1 MSQGYKTII
10 TMLLLA
16 CCVHFARAQA
26 QPYAILIRNGCVID
40 ARSRLHDTLDIAVA
54 DGHIVRMEKHIDP
67 SQAAQVVDARG
78 LFVTPGLIDLHT
90 HVFYGIDPTR
100 AYCGGTEGVVPDG
113 LSFRSGITTMVDAG
127 SSGWR
132 DFPTF
137 KKQVIDNSRT
147 RVLAFV
153 NIVGSGMR
161 GSAYEQDTKDM
172 DGKLTAQIARQYKD
186 YIVGVKVAH
195 FVGPEWTP
203 VDEAVKAGQLAGIPV
218 MVDFG
223 SNTPPLFIDEL
234 FFKHLRPGDIFT
246 HCFGQLKSRE
256 PIVDPVSKT
265 LKPFV
270 REAQRH
276 GTIFDVGY
284 GEISFAFSQAIP
296 ALKTGFYPNSISTDI
311 HVRNINGA
319 MKDMLN
325 VLSKFMAM
333 GMPLDSVIAAATW
346 NPAREIRHEELG
358 HLSVGSPAD
367 IAILG
372 LQQGRFGFFDY
383 TGSRIEGRLRLECE
397 MTIRDGKI
405 VYDLNGI
412 ARPVVLPRNIL
423 WD

>member
-1 MSQGYKTII
+1 MSQGYKAII
-10 TMLLLA
+10 MVLLLA
-16 CCVHFARAQA
+16 CCVHFAKAQA

-90 HVFYGIDPTR
+90 HVFYGIDPAR

-223 SNTPPLFIDEL
+223 SNTPPLSIDEL

-325 VLSKFMAM
+325 VLSKFMAI

-367 IAILG
+367 ITILG
-372 LQQGRFGFFDY
+372 LEQGRFGFFDY
-383 TGSRIEGRLRLECE
+383 TGSLIEGRLRLECE

>member
-1 MSQGYKTII
+1 MHQRYKNSVVI
-10 TMLLLA
+10 LLLA
-16 CCVHFARAQA
+16 CGFLFAQA

-67 SQAAQVVDARG
+67 AQATQVVDARG
-78 LFVTPGLIDLHT
+78 LFVTPGLIDIHT

-113 LSFRSGITTMVDAG
+113 ISFHSGVTTIVDAG

-137 KKQVIDNSRT
+137 KRQVIDNSRT
-147 RVLAFV
+147 RVLAFL

-172 DGKLTAQIARQYKD
+172 DGKLTAQVARQYKD

-195 FVGPEWTP
+195 YVGSEWTP

-223 SNTPPLFIDEL
+223 SNTPPLSINEL

-256 PIVDPVSKT
+256 PVVDPVTRT

-270 REAQRH
+270 REAQQH

-296 ALKTGFYPNSISTDI
+296 ALKSGFYPNSISTDI

-319 MKDMLN
+319 MKDLLN
-325 VLSKFMAM
+325 VLSKFLAL
-333 GMPLDSVIAAATW
+333 GMPLDSVVAAATW

-372 LQQGRFGFFDY
+372 LQQGHYGFFDY
-383 TGSRIEGRLRLECE
+383 TGYRIEGHLKLECE

-412 ARPVVLPRNIL
+412 ASPVVLPRNIL

>member
-1 MSQGYKTII
+1 MHYRTGVLI
-10 TMLLLA
+10 LLFVCGFFGA
-16 CCVHFARAQA
+16 EAQ
-26 QPYAILIRNGCVID
+26 QPYGILIRNGCVLD
-40 ARSRLHDTLDIAVA
+40 SRSRLHDTLDIAVA
-54 DGHIVRMEKHIDP
+54 DGRIVKMEKHIDP
-67 SQAAQVVDARG
+67 AQAVQVVDARG
-78 LFVTPGLIDLHT
+78 LYVVPGLIDLHT
-90 HVFYGIDPTR
+90 HVFYGIDPSR

-113 LSFRSGITTMVDAG
+113 VSFRSGITTMVDAG

-132 DFPTF
+132 DFPVF

-172 DGKLTAQIARQYKD
+172 DGKLTAQVARQYKD

-195 FVGPEWTP
+195 YVGPEWTP

-223 SNTPPLFIDEL
+223 SSTPPLSINEL

-256 PIVDPVSKT
+256 AIVDVGTKA

-270 REAQRH
+270 REAQQR
-276 GTIFDVGY
+276 GTVFDVGF
-284 GEISFAFSQAIP
+284 GEISCSFSQAIP
-296 ALKTGFYPNSISTDI
+296 ALKSGFYPNSISTDI

-319 MKDMLN
+319 MKDLLN
-325 VLSKFMAM
+325 TLSKFLAL

-346 NPAREIRHEELG
+346 NPAREIRHEDLG
-358 HLSVGSPAD
+358 HLSVGGPAD

-372 LQQGRFGFFDY
+372 VEQGRFGFFDY
-383 TGSRIEGRLRLECE
+383 TGYRIEGRAKLECE

-412 ARPVVLPRNIL
+412 ASPVVLPRNIW

>member
-1 MSQGYKTII
+1 MHYKTGVLI
-10 TMLLLA
+10 LLFA
-16 CCVHFARAQA
+16 CGFYNTEAQ
-26 QPYAILIRNGCVID
+26 QPFAILIRNGCVLD
-40 ARSRLHDTLDIAVA
+40 ARSRLHDTLDIAIS
-54 DGHIVRMEKHIDP
+54 DGHIARMEKHIDP
-67 SQAAQVVDARG
+67 AQAVQVVDAHG
-78 LFVTPGLIDLHT
+78 LYVMPGLIDLHT
-90 HVFYGIDPTR
+90 HVFYGIDPAR

-132 DFPTF
+132 DFPAF

-172 DGKLTAQIARQYKD
+172 DGKLTAQVARQFKD
-186 YIVGVKVAH
+186 FIVGVKVAH
-195 FVGPEWTP
+195 YVGPEWTP

-223 SNTPPLFIDEL
+223 SSTPPLPINEL

-256 PIVDPVSKT
+256 AIVDPVTKV

-270 REAQRH
+270 REAQQR

-284 GEISFAFSQAIP
+284 GEISFSFSQAIP
-296 ALKTGFYPNSISTDI
+296 ALKSGFYPNSISTDI

-319 MKDMLN
+319 MKDLLN
-325 VLSKFMAM
+325 TLSKFMAL
-333 GMPLDSVIAAATW
+333 GMSLDSVVASATW
-346 NPAREIRHEELG
+346 NPAREIRHEDLG

-372 LQQGRFGFFDY
+372 LQQGRFAFFDY
-383 TGSRIEGRLRLECE
+383 TGYRIEGRLRLECE

-412 ARPVVLPRNIL
+412 ASPVVLPRNIW

>member
-1 MSQGYKTII
+1 MHYRTGVLI
-10 TMLLLA
+10 LLFVCGFFGA
-16 CCVHFARAQA
+16 EAQ
-26 QPYAILIRNGCVID
+26 QPYAILIRNGCVLD
-40 ARSRLHDTLDIAVA
+40 SRSRLHDTLDIAVA
-54 DGHIVRMEKHIDP
+54 DGRIVKMEKHIDP
-67 SQAAQVVDARG
+67 AQAVQVVDARG
-78 LFVTPGLIDLHT
+78 LYVVPGLIDLHT
-90 HVFYGIDPTR
+90 HVFYGIDPSR

-113 LSFRSGITTMVDAG
+113 VSFRSGITTMVDAG

-132 DFPTF
+132 DFPVF

-172 DGKLTAQIARQYKD
+172 DGKLTAQVARQYKD

-195 FVGPEWTP
+195 YVGPEWTP

-223 SNTPPLFIDEL
+223 SSTPPLSINEL

-256 PIVDPVSKT
+256 AIVDVGTKV

-270 REAQRH
+270 REAQQR
-276 GTIFDVGY
+276 GTVFDVGF
-284 GEISFAFSQAIP
+284 GEISCSFSQAIP
-296 ALKTGFYPNSISTDI
+296 ALKSGFYPNSISTDI

-319 MKDMLN
+319 MKDLLN
-325 VLSKFMAM
+325 TLSKFLAL

-346 NPAREIRHEELG
+346 NPAREIRHEDLG
-358 HLSVGSPAD
+358 HLSVGGPAD

-372 LQQGRFGFFDY
+372 VEQGRFGFFDY
-383 TGSRIEGRLRLECE
+383 TGYRIEGRAKLECE

-412 ARPVVLPRNIL
+412 ASPVVLPRNIW